1 VADVA
6 PHAVYLHGPAAVRHL
21 CRVACGLD
29 AAILGEAQVL
39 AQVAGAIRQSVAAH
53 AATPLLKDVF
63 RSAVTVGERARRAV
77 WAGYRAADI
86 GSASADG
93 ADERLGGLAGVGAVV
108 VGAGEVAELALR
120 ALHARSVGRLTVLN
134 RSLERGEQLAERHGA
149 DAAGLDALPIA
160 LREAD
165 VVVVATGAPSIVV
178 DVGMVQDA
186 LAARPDRPL
195 VIVDAALPRNV
206 DPAVRALAGAHLL
219 DLNDLRP
226 LFARASDERHDA
238 IAAVEALIEGEVHA
252 LVTRRKSWRGA
263 ASSTARPVGE
273 TPWLASA

>member
-1 VADVA
+1 M
-6 PHAVYLHGPAAVRHL
+6 
-21 CRVACGLD
+21 
-29 AAILGEAQVL
+29 
-39 AQVAGAIRQSVAAH
+39 
-53 AATPLLKDVF
+53 
-63 RSAVTVGERARRAV
+63 
-77 WAGYRAADI
+77 
-86 GSASADG
+86 
-93 ADERLGGLAGVGAVV
+93 V

-134 RSLERGEQLAERHGA
+134 RSLPRGEQIAERHGA
-149 DAAGLDALPIA
+149 DAAGLEALPLA
-160 LREAD
+160 LCEAD
-165 VVVVATGAPSIVV
+165 VVVVATGAPSVVV
-178 DVGMVQDA
+178 DARMVEDA

-226 LFARASDERHDA
+226 LFARASDERHEA
-238 IAAVEALIEGEVHA
+238 IAAVESLIDGEVHA

-263 ASSTARPVGE
+263 STARPVGE